1 MTENQSDVYQI
12 SLNHEQFL
20 VEVTFLLGMLFMIST
35 VPPFISFSISPS
47 PFPCLVPRSLH
58 FASVNRFW
66 VTWCQAKKCPGL
78 SSRKCHR
85 NQLTV
90 KAREKA
96 EQELGN

>member
-20 VEVTFLLGMLFMIST
+20 VEVTFLN
-35 VPPFISFSISPS
+35 SF
-47 PFPCLVPRSLH
+47 L
-58 FASVNRFW
+58 
-66 VTWCQAKKCPGL
+66 
-78 SSRKCHR
+78 

-90 KAREKA
+90 KVREKA